1 MSILDREAK
10 IFRFLFESA
19 VFERE
24 FAAEALSTTV
34 NFQRFKM
41 TPFYGEGPVRAG
53 LCDCGHKQM
62 CYQQEESPRV
72 RHAASPL
79 SGTEA
84 ALA

>member
-24 FAAEALSTTV
+24 FAAEVLSTIV

-41 TPFYGEGPVRAG
+41 TPFNGEGPVRSLSRWNG
-53 LCDCGHKQM
+53 G
-62 CYQQEESPRV
+62 V
-72 RHAASPL
+72 RKASACLL
-79 SGTEA
+79 SATMPSWG
-84 ALA
+84 

>member
-24 FAAEALSTTV
+24 FAAEAQSATV

-41 TPFYGEGPVRAG
+41 TPFNGEGPVR
-53 LCDCGHKQM
+53 GHRTSRRAVLRLGAVNYEQ
-62 CYQQEESPRV
+62 
-72 RHAASPL
+72 
-79 SGTEA
+79 SGSR
-84 ALA
+84 LG

>member
-24 FAAEALSTTV
+24 FAAEVLSTTV

-41 TPFYGEGPVRAG
+41 TPFNGEGPVRRPG
-53 LCDCGHKQM
+53 WKL
-62 CYQQEESPRV
+62 
-72 RHAASPL
+72 
-79 SGTEA
+79 
-84 ALA
+84 

>member
-24 FAAEALSTTV
+24 FAAEVLSTTV

-41 TPFYGEGPVRAG
+41 TPFNGEGPV
-53 LCDCGHKQM
+53 
-62 CYQQEESPRV
+62 
-72 RHAASPL
+72 
-79 SGTEA
+79 SGGAICKTERQHNQDRKKSVA
-84 ALA
+84 RRI